1 MSIVYIP
8 ILLLMLASLIAI
20 LRNKMIMGRKIKND

>member
-8 ILLLMLASLIAI
+8 LLLLMLASLIVI

>member
-20 LRNKMIMGRKIKND
+20 LLNKMIMGRKIKND

>member
-20 LRNKMIMGRKIKND
+20 LHNKMIMGRKIKND